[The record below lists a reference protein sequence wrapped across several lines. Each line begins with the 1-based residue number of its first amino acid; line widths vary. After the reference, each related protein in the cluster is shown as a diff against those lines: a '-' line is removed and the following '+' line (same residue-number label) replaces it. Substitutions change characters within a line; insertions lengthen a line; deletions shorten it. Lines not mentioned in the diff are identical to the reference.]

1 VATGIEAPFWL
12 VLVPPLTANP
22 RTDKGIPF
30 EIVEVVTQLDDL
42 GVEYG
47 AAGVVRSPTV

>member
-1 VATGIEAPFWL
+1 MAAGTEAPFWL
-12 VLVPPLTANP
+12 VLVPALTANP
-22 RTDKGIPF
+22 STDKGIPL

-47 AAGVVRSPTV
+47 AVGVVRSPTV